1 MEKTQKPNQNQSAN
15 KIKRGNG
22 IVVLSKYGVSL
33 IIISFRRELIG
44 ANVTKI
50 MFNKI
55 VITAKEFN
63 AVVVILRQRAGIDR
77 QKSVSLFQWKP
88 ITKPEKNIKIAVDD
102 FGVYEE
108 EFSEKLRHCI
118 DEIFDPT
125 VPFSQTKIEK
135 NCEYCQYKSICNR

>member
-1 MEKTQKPNQNQSAN
+1 MEKRPKYVLQTFLYGLLYKQYAEGKTMIP
-15 KIKRGNG
+15 G
-22 IVVLSKYGVSL
+22 IYYIRDLFG
-33 IIISFRRELIG
+33 
-44 ANVTKI
+44 
-50 MFNKI
+50 
-55 VITAKEFN
+55 KEFDFY
-63 AVVVILRQRAGIDR
+63 LHQ
-77 QKSVSLFQWKP
+77 
-88 ITKPEKNIKIAVDD
+88 KPEKNIKIAVDD